1 MATVTAP
8 ESSISSTHRSDGAHG
23 ETRATA
29 SPTGANAASRA
40 GTAGASS
47 PALAVQLAP
56 THPSGLELRTPLAAA
71 AGTFGYGTEYARLL
85 DIQRLG
91 AIFSKGTTLRPRRG
105 APPPRV
111 VETPAGMLNAVGLQ
125 NPGVEAVVREKAPIW
140 ARWDVPVVVN
150 VAGESIDEY
159 VQVAQ
164 ALDGVP
170 GVSAIELNISCPNV
184 AAGGM
189 IFGCAPDLAA
199 EVTRAVRAACS
210 LPLIVKL
217 TPNVTDIRPVAA
229 AVAEAGADAL
239 TVANTVLGLA
249 IDVERRRPY
258 LGNATGGLSGPAI
271 KPLAVRMVYQVA
283 QTVRIPI
290 VGAGGILRV
299 EDVLEFLMAGAT
311 AVQVGTG
318 TFADP
323 LTLPRLLDELAQWL
337 DGHGVR
343 DVHELIGA
351 ALPTAR

>member
-1 MATVTAP
+1 L
-8 ESSISSTHRSDGAHG
+8 
-23 ETRATA
+23 
-29 SPTGANAASRA
+29 
-40 GTAGASS
+40 

-56 THPSGLELRTPLAAA
+56 AHPSGLELRNPLTAA
-71 AGTFGYGTEYARLL
+71 AGTFGYGTEYARLF
-85 DIQRLG
+85 DVQRLG

-125 NPGVEAVVREKAPIW
+125 NPGVDAVVREKAPIW

-164 ALDGVP
+164 ALDGAP
-170 GVSAIELNISCPNV
+170 GVSGIELNISCPNV

-199 EVTRAVRAACS
+199 EVTREVRAACS

-239 TVANTVLGLA
+239 TVVNTVLGMV
-249 IDVERRRPY
+249 IDVEQRRPY
-258 LGNATGGLSGPAI
+258 LGNGTGGLSGPAI

-283 QTVRIPI
+283 QTVQIPVI
-290 VGAGGILRV
+290 GAGGILRV
-299 EDVLEFLMAGAT
+299 EDALEFLMAGAT

-323 LTLPRLLDELAQWL
+323 LALPQLLDELARWL
-337 DGHGVR
+337 DGHGVH
-343 DVHELIGA
+343 DVHEVIGA
-351 ALPTAR
+351 ALPA